1 MGESGVGEG
10 GMGEWILY
18 VAKEGEVL
26 AGAEAEVAMVERSW
40 NWDRERV
47 LLLNGRRRE
56 SCLRTGRG
64 NVSKMV
70 GGMGLL
76 GWRRIDCHEPVLG
89 DMMGQF
95 TSNTGGRLISEAGRL
110 GTKKSLN
117 HTTAV
122 GVHITLNSD
131 TMTKTVFRFPEF
143 KDPPNEINRNEATGW
158 NQCRQPSSSA
168 RLRLVDTNNHDW
180 ERSE

>member
-1 MGESGVGEG
+1 MALRPYHCASNCFRPVAEVSGSANMASSVHKESLRFEGKPAKRSNTEQVRSDCVGESGVGEG

-40 NWDRERV
+40 NWDREGV

-76 GWRRIDCHEPVLG
+76 GWRRIDCHDPVLG

-95 TSNTGGRLISEAGRL
+95 TSNTGGL
-110 GTKKSLN
+110 
-117 HTTAV
+117 
-122 GVHITLNSD
+122 
-131 TMTKTVFRFPEF
+131 
-143 KDPPNEINRNEATGW
+143 
-158 NQCRQPSSSA
+158 
-168 RLRLVDTNNHDW
+168 
-180 ERSE
+180 